1 MSVHVEILGSGS
13 APNLVLI
20 HGWGMSSAVFSPL
33 IKPLSKIFTLH
44 LVDLPGMGAS
54 RPIEPYHLHA
64 LADAVAENIPGK
76 ANVLGWSLGG
86 LVAQRIAISQPDH
99 IRRMVL
105 VGSTPCFVNS
115 STWQHGVNPAAFEDF
130 SRKVNENY
138 QATILQFLTLQ
149 CMGASDA
156 RSTVRQLRTALAKK
170 PGPTQATLQRA
181 LQVLLDSDL
190 RDEVAHIRKPTL
202 LIHGD
207 RDTLAPL
214 QAAHW
219 MSQQLPAGFLRVI
232 AGASHA
238 PFLSHQAQFIEALTQ
253 FLEPEQASISRINS
267 H

>member
-1 MSVHVEILGSGS
+1 MSAHVEIIGTGS

-20 HGWGMSSAVFSPL
+20 HGWGMSSAVFAPL
-33 IKPLSKIFTLH
+33 IKPLSKVFTLH

-64 LADAVAENIPGK
+64 LADAVGESIPGK

-86 LVAQRIAISQPDH
+86 LVAQRIAISQPDR
-99 IRRMVL
+99 IRRLVL
-105 VGSTPCFVNS
+105 VGATPCFVNHAD
-115 STWQHGVNPAAFEDF
+115 WQHGVNPAAFDDF
-130 SRKVNENY
+130 ARKVNENY

-149 CMGASDA
+149 CMGASDGRA
-156 RSTVRQLRTALAKK
+156 TTRLLRTALASK
-170 PGPTQATLQRA
+170 PAPTQNTLKRA

-190 RDEVAHIRKPTL
+190 RTEIAHIRKPTL

-214 QAAHW
+214 AAAHW
-219 MSQQLPAGFLRVI
+219 LSQNLPAGFLRVI

-238 PFLSHQAQFIEALTQ
+238 PFLSHQTQFIEALTQ
-253 FLEPEQASISRINS
+253 FLEPEQQ
-267 H
+267 

>member
-1 MSVHVEILGSGS
+1 MSAHVEIIGTGS

-20 HGWGMSSAVFSPL
+20 HGWGMSSAVFAPL

-54 RPIEPYHLHA
+54 RPIEPFNLHV
-64 LADAVAENIPGK
+64 LADTVGENIPGK

-86 LVAQRIAISQPDH
+86 LVAQRIAISQPDR
-99 IRRMVL
+99 IRRLVL
-105 VGSTPCFVNS
+105 VGSTPCFVNHAG
-115 STWQHGVNPAAFEDF
+115 WQYGVNPAAFDDF
-130 SRKVNENY
+130 ARGVNENY

-156 RSTVRQLRTALAKK
+156 RSTVRQLRTALANK
-170 PGPTQATLQRA
+170 PAPTQATLQRA
-181 LQVLLDSDL
+181 LKVLLDSDL
-190 RDEVAHIRKPTL
+190 RDEVANIRKPTL
-202 LIHGD
+202 LINGD

-219 MSQQLPAGFLRVI
+219 MSQNLPLGFLRVI

-238 PFLSHQAQFIEALTQ
+238 PFLSHQTQFIAALTQ
-253 FLEPEQASISRINS
+253 FLEPEQQ
-267 H
+267 

>member
-1 MSVHVEILGSGS
+1 MSVNVEIVGSGL

-20 HGWGMSSAVFSPL
+20 HGWGMSSAVFAPL

-99 IRRMVL
+99 IRRLVL
-105 VGSTPCFVNS
+105 VGSTPCFVNY

-130 SRKVNENY
+130 SGKVNENY

-149 CMGASDA
+149 CMGATDA
-156 RSTVRQLRTALAKK
+156 RSTVRQLRSALANK
-170 PGPTQATLQRA
+170 PAPTQATLQRA

-214 QAAHW
+214 PAAHW
-219 MSQQLPAGFLRVI
+219 MSKQLPAGFLRVI

-238 PFLSHQAQFIEALTQ
+238 PFLSHQTQFIEALTQ
-253 FLEPEQASISRINS
+253 FLEPEQS
-267 H
+267 

>member
-1 MSVHVEILGSGS
+1 MSAHVEIIGTGS

-20 HGWGMSSAVFSPL
+20 HGWGMSSAVFAPL
-33 IKPLSKIFTLH
+33 IKPLSKVFTLH

-64 LADAVAENIPGK
+64 LADAVGESIPGK

-86 LVAQRIAISQPDH
+86 LVAQRIAISQPDR
-99 IRRMVL
+99 IRRLIL
-105 VGSTPCFVNS
+105 VGATPCFVNHAD
-115 STWQHGVNPAAFEDF
+115 WQHGVNPAAFDDF
-130 SRKVNENY
+130 ARKVNENY

-156 RSTVRQLRTALAKK
+156 RATTRLLRTALASK
-170 PGPTQATLQRA
+170 PAPTQTTLKRA

-190 RDEVAHIRKPTL
+190 RTEIAHIRKPTL

-214 QAAHW
+214 AAAHW
-219 MSQQLPAGFLRVI
+219 LSQNLPAGFLRVI

-238 PFLSHQAQFIEALTQ
+238 PFLSHQTQFIEALTQ
-253 FLEPEQASISRINS
+253 FLEPEQQ
-267 H
+267 